1 MKFNVNQQDLQQAL
15 NYCQGV
21 IEKRS
26 TLPILSNIL
35 LDVSNSKLIIT
46 ATDLDLIF
54 VHQLNNIEVLEEGKT
69 TTTSSIMYDIVRK
82 FSSGKKIN
90 LSLTDISKL
99 QVESEKSIFN
109 LNCISATEFP
119 LTDENFNE
127 NEFVIKSKQ
136 LLKLLNKCKFSVSN
150 DETRHYLSGI
160 YFHQTEVE
168 DKNYLT
174 AVATDS
180 HRMSISKIRL
190 DQKIDFEPIILPK
203 KTIFQLC
210 SLLDSYDGD
219 VKVSNLKSKIKFE
232 LNNSILISK
241 LIDGKFPNYIQV
253 IPKNNQKKLEIDLK
267 LFLNSV
273 DRVASVSLD
282 KKDGVKFNLSKDIL
296 DLSVNNTNS
305 GDGKETLNVKF
316 DHDLEISIEA
326 DQSYGNGFLL
336 PLGPLRELP
345 SRLNQVDFKVY
356 HTYTERNQNYTMK
369 YVIDELENPYHG
381 VSIKLCKW
389 ANEKVIHAISAIGSP
404 KRFYNLLEQSGFIL
418 ANTTSLLDHEH
429 IPRSYFEE
437 TKESTIF
444 ITEKDATKLKNYS
457 NPKIWVVKVKM
468 VLNKPI
474 NKLIEEK
481 IAPLVKPVC

>member
-35 LDVSNSKLIIT
+35 MNAEKSHLTLT

-54 VHQLNNIEVLEEGKT
+54 IHRIENVEVVEEGKT
-69 TTTSSIMYDIVRK
+69 TTTSSTMYDIVRK
-82 FSSGKKIN
+82 LSTGKKIN
-90 LSLTDISKL
+90 LILTDANKL
-99 QVESEKSIFN
+99 HLESEKSIFN
-109 LNCISATEFP
+109 LNCMSSTEFP

-127 NEFVIKSKQ
+127 NQFSIKSKQ

-190 DQKIDFEPIILPK
+190 EQQISFDPIILPK
-203 KTIFQLC
+203 KTVFQLC
-210 SLLDSYDGD
+210 ALLDNYDGE
-219 VKVSNLKSKIKFE
+219 VKISNIKSKIKFE

-253 IPKNNQKKLEIDLK
+253 IPKNNKKKLEINLK
-267 LFLNSV
+267 LFLDSV

-282 KKDGVKFNLSKDIL
+282 KKDGVKFNLSKDVL
-296 DLSVNNTNS
+296 NLSVNNTNS

-316 DHDLEISIEA
+316 DHELEISFNSRYLLDVASQLDGEKIEL
-326 DQSYGNGFLL
+326 FL
-336 PLGPLRELP
+336 
-345 SRLNQVDFKVY
+345 ND
-356 HTYTERNQNYTMK
+356 M
-369 YVIDELENPYHG
+369 
-381 VSIKLCKW
+381 
-389 ANEKVIHAISAIGSP
+389 GSP
-404 KRFYNLLEQSGFIL
+404 ALIKDPGDFDS
-418 ANTTSLLDHEH
+418 
-429 IPRSYFEE
+429 
-437 TKESTIF
+437 IF
-444 ITEKDATKLKNYS
+444 
-457 NPKIWVVKVKM
+457 VVMPMKG
-468 VLNKPI
+468 
-474 NKLIEEK
+474 
-481 IAPLVKPVC
+481 

>member
-15 NYCQGV
+15 SYCQGV

-35 LDVSNSKLIIT
+35 LDASNSKLTIT

-54 VHQLNNIEVLEEGKT
+54 IHQLNNVEIIEEGKT
-69 TTTSSIMYDIVRK
+69 TTVSSTIYDIVRK
-82 FSSGKKIN
+82 LSSGKKIN
-90 LSLTDISKL
+90 LNLNDTNKL
-99 QVESEKSIFN
+99 HLESEKSNFN
-109 LNCISATEFP
+109 LNCLSPSEFP
-119 LTDENFNE
+119 LTDENFNK
-127 NEFVIKSKQ
+127 NQFSMKSKQ

-190 DQKIDFEPIILPK
+190 DKKIDFDPVILPK

-210 SLLDSYDGD
+210 SLLDNYDGE
-219 VKVSNLKSKIKFE
+219 VKISNIKSKIKFE

-282 KKDGVKFNLSKDIL
+282 KKDGVKFKLTKDTL
-296 DLSVNNTNS
+296 NLSVNNTNS
-305 GDGKETLNVKF
+305 GDGKETLVANF
-316 DHDLEISIEA
+316 DHDLEISFNSRYLIDVASQLDGEKIEIFFN
-326 DQSYGNGFLL
+326 D
-336 PLGPLRELP
+336 
-345 SRLNQVDFKVY
+345 
-356 HTYTERNQNYTMK
+356 T
-369 YVIDELENPYHG
+369 
-381 VSIKLCKW
+381 
-389 ANEKVIHAISAIGSP
+389 GSP
-404 KRFYNLLEQSGFIL
+404 ALIKDPGDFDS
-418 ANTTSLLDHEH
+418 
-429 IPRSYFEE
+429 
-437 TKESTIF
+437 IF
-444 ITEKDATKLKNYS
+444 
-457 NPKIWVVKVKM
+457 VVMPMKG
-468 VLNKPI
+468 
-474 NKLIEEK
+474 
-481 IAPLVKPVC
+481 

>member
-35 LDVSNSKLIIT
+35 LDAQNSKLNIT

-54 VHQLNNIEVLEEGKT
+54 IHELNNVEVIKEGKT

-82 FSSGKKIN
+82 FSAGKKIN
-90 LSLTDISKL
+90 FTLNDINKIHL
-99 QVESEKSIFN
+99 ESEKSIFN
-109 LNCISATEFP
+109 LNCINASEFP
-119 LTDENFNE
+119 LTDENFDQNQ
-127 NEFVIKSKQ
+127 FIIKSKQ
-136 LLKLLNKCKFSVSN
+136 LLKLLNKCKFSISN

-219 VKVSNLKSKIKFE
+219 VKVSNIKSKIKFE

-282 KKDGVKFNLSKDIL
+282 KKDGVKFNLSKDTL

-316 DHDLEISIEA
+316 DHDLEISF
-326 DQSYGNGFLL
+326 N
-336 PLGPLRELP
+336 
-345 SRLNQVDFKVY
+345 SRYLIDVASQLDG
-356 HTYTERNQNYTMK
+356 ERVEIFFNDT
-369 YVIDELENPYHG
+369 
-381 VSIKLCKW
+381 
-389 ANEKVIHAISAIGSP
+389 GSP
-404 KRFYNLLEQSGFIL
+404 ALIKDPGDFDS
-418 ANTTSLLDHEH
+418 
-429 IPRSYFEE
+429 
-437 TKESTIF
+437 IF
-444 ITEKDATKLKNYS
+444 
-457 NPKIWVVKVKM
+457 VVMPMKG
-468 VLNKPI
+468 
-474 NKLIEEK
+474 
-481 IAPLVKPVC
+481 

>member
-15 NYCQGV
+15 SYCQGV

-35 LDVSNSKLIIT
+35 LDATNQNLSIT

-54 VHQLNNIEVLEEGKT
+54 IHQLKDVEILEEGKT
-69 TTTSSIMYDIVRK
+69 TTTSSIMYDIIRK
-82 FSSGKKIN
+82 LSSGKKIN
-90 LSLTDISKL
+90 LSLSDISKL

-119 LTDENFNE
+119 LTDENFNK
-127 NEFVIKSKQ
+127 NQFIIKSKQ
-136 LLKLLNKCKFSVSN
+136 LLKLLNKCKFSISN

-190 DQKIDFEPIILPK
+190 EEKIEFEPIILPK

-210 SLLDSYDGD
+210 SLLDNYEGD
-219 VKVSNLKSKIKFE
+219 VRVSNVKSKIKFE

-253 IPKNNQKKLEIDLK
+253 IPKNNQKKLEVDLK
-267 LFLNSV
+267 LFLSSV

-282 KKDGVKFNLSKDIL
+282 KKDGVKFNLSRDKL

-316 DHDLEISIEA
+316 DHDLEISFNSRYLIDVASQLNGERIELFFN
-326 DQSYGNGFLL
+326 D
-336 PLGPLRELP
+336 
-345 SRLNQVDFKVY
+345 
-356 HTYTERNQNYTMK
+356 T
-369 YVIDELENPYHG
+369 
-381 VSIKLCKW
+381 
-389 ANEKVIHAISAIGSP
+389 GSP
-404 KRFYNLLEQSGFIL
+404 VLIKDPGDFDS
-418 ANTTSLLDHEH
+418 
-429 IPRSYFEE
+429 
-437 TKESTIF
+437 IF
-444 ITEKDATKLKNYS
+444 
-457 NPKIWVVKVKM
+457 VVMPMKG
-468 VLNKPI
+468 
-474 NKLIEEK
+474 
-481 IAPLVKPVC
+481 